1 LEAWWLVADALAASG
16 PRIVVE
22 GGALDDLLAAALER
36 QSVLPYFQ
44 LDGSNCSDEKV
55 PHLVGD
61 QLAHQLVSGKK
72 LEGDK
77 PSVDSSFSMVA
88 QKACAFSPQARAV
101 RLHYQMMAS
110 ASTCIP
116 LLEGNEEV

>member
-1 LEAWWLVADALAASG
+1 MAASG

-22 GGALDDLLAAALER
+22 GGALDDLLSAALER

-55 PHLVGD
+55 PHLVED
-61 QLAHQLVSGKK
+61 LAHQLVSGKK

-77 PSVDSSFSMVA
+77 PSVDSTFSMVA
-88 QKACAFSPQARAV
+88 QKACAFSPQARAA
-101 RLHYQMMAS
+101 RLRRYQMMAS
-110 ASTCIP
+110 ASTCP
-116 LLEGNEEV
+116 LLEGIEEV

>member
-1 LEAWWLVADALAASG
+1 MADALAASG

-22 GGALDDLLAAALER
+22 GGALDDLLSAALER
-36 QSVLPYFQ
+36 KSVLPYFQ

-55 PHLVGD
+55 PHLVED
-61 QLAHQLVSGKK
+61 LAHQLVSGKK

-88 QKACAFSPQARAV
+88 QKACAFSPQARAA
-101 RLHYQMMAS
+101 RLRRYQMMAS
-110 ASTCIP
+110 ASTCP